1 MHKTSVYLFR
11 QDLRL
16 EDNPAFSKACS
27 ESQFLIPIF
36 CKSSEN
42 QKITKW
48 GFPREGIHRSH
59 FLNDSLNDLNQ
70 QLKAKGS
77 ELFIFNGQ
85 SINILKNLIKR
96 SDINAIYCEEIA
108 APEEQSEVA
117 LIKGLGLPVHSTW
130 QSTMID
136 PGELPFTADQM
147 PEQFTQFRIQIEK
160 RKHFF
165 TAPKALP
172 KTIPALP
179 ENLKHQLVSS
189 DSQYPL
195 SLYEVS
201 PTINDL
207 KTPSSFPYWK
217 ESFRGGELAAKQHL
231 HQYLQKRLPHTYKKT
246 RNELFGE
253 DYSSK
258 FSPWLANGCLSSRII
273 MTQLKEFEA
282 EFGANEGSYWLW
294 FELLWRDYFRVL
306 HLKWGSALYHA
317 RGLSD
322 APPPQHNP
330 KWFEKWCAGN
340 TGESIVDAGMR
351 ELAATGYLSNRLRQ
365 VVASYLI
372 YDLNCDWRAGAAWF
386 ESQLIDYDVY
396 SNQGNWLYIAG
407 RGTDPRGGRRFNPK
421 KQADD
426 HDSDNAYRSLWL

>member
-1 MHKTSVYLFR
+1 MHQLAVYLFR

-16 EDNPAFSKACS
+16 EDNPAFIKACA
-27 ESQFLIPIF
+27 ESQSLIPIY
-36 CKSSEN
+36 CKSPEN

-48 GFPREGIHRSH
+48 GFPRQGVHRSH

-77 ELFIFNGQ
+77 ELCLFEGEPIHV
-85 SINILKNLIKR
+85 LEDLIKQLQI
-96 SDINAIYCEEIA
+96 DAIYCEEIA
-108 APEEQSEVA
+108 APEEQHELA
-117 LIKGLGLPVHSTW
+117 LIKGLGLPVNSVW

-136 PGELPFTADQM
+136 PDELPFSADQM
-147 PEQFTQFRIQIEK
+147 PEQFTQFRIQIENK
-160 RKHFF
+160 KQLF
-165 TAPKALP
+165 TQPKPIPKA
-172 KTIPALP
+172 IPLFPEDFKQQQAL
-179 ENLKHQLVSS
+179 K
-189 DSQYPL
+189 
-195 SLYEVS
+195 VS
-201 PTINDL
+201 PSNIALSTQ
-207 KTPSSFPYWK
+207 SSFPYWK
-217 ESFRGGELAAKQHL
+217 ESFRGGESHAKQHL
-231 HQYLQKRLPHTYKKT
+231 YQYLQKRLPHTYKKT

-258 FSPWLANGCLSSRII
+258 FSPWLANGSLSPRII

-294 FELLWRDYFRVL
+294 FELLWRDYFKIL

-322 APPPQHNP
+322 APPPQNKP

-351 ELAATGYLSNRLRQ
+351 ELQATGYLSNRLRQ

-426 HDSDNAYRSLWL
+426 HDSDKAYRSLWL

>member
-16 EDNPAFSKACS
+16 EDNPAFSKACT
-27 ESQFLIPIF
+27 ESQFLIPIY
-36 CKSSEN
+36 CKSPEN

-48 GFPREGIHRSH
+48 GFPRVGTHRNH
-59 FLNDSLNDLNQ
+59 FLNDSLHDLNQ

-77 ELFIFNGQ
+77 EL
-85 SINILKNLIKR
+85 ILFEGEAVHVLQDLIKQLKI
-96 SDINAIYCEEIA
+96 DAIYCEEIA
-108 APEEQSEVA
+108 APEEQNELG
-117 LIKGLGLPVHSTW
+117 LIKGVAKDLGMPVHTTW
-130 QSTMID
+130 QSSMID
-136 PGELPFTADQM
+136 PDELPFSFEAM
-147 PEQFTQFRIQIEK
+147 PEQFTQFLIQIEK
-160 RKHFF
+160 RKYLF
-165 TAPKALP
+165 TPPKSAPKV
-172 KTIPALP
+172 IPPLP
-179 ENLKHQLVSS
+179 EDFKHQQALK
-189 DSQYPL
+189 
-195 SLYEVS
+195 VS
-201 PTINDL
+201 PSNCDL
-207 KTPSSFPYWK
+207 STQSSFPYWK
-217 ESFRGGELAAKQHL
+217 ESFRGGESHAKQHL
-231 HQYLQKRLPHTYKKT
+231 QQYLQRRLPHTYKKT
-246 RNELFGE
+246 RNGLFGE

-258 FSPWLANGCLSSRII
+258 FSPWLANGSLSAKVI
-273 MTQLKEFEA
+273 MVQLKEFEA

-294 FELLWRDYFRVL
+294 FELLWRDYFRIL

-322 APPPQHNP
+322 APPQQHNP

-340 TGESIVDAGMR
+340 TGESIVDAAMR
-351 ELAATGYLSNRLRQ
+351 ELHATGYLSNRLRQ

-372 YDLNCDWRAGAAWF
+372 YDLNGDWRAGAAWF

-426 HDSDNAYRSLWL
+426 HDSDSSYRSIWL

>member
-1 MHKTSVYLFR
+1 MHKISVYLFR

-16 EDNPAFSKACS
+16 EDNPAFSKACA
-27 ESQFLIPIF
+27 ESQFLIPIY
-36 CKSSEN
+36 CKSPEN

-48 GFPREGIHRSH
+48 GFPRVGTHRSH
-59 FLNDSLNDLNQ
+59 FLRDSLNDLSQ
-70 QLKAKGS
+70 QLRAKGS
-77 ELFIFNGQ
+77 ELCLFEGEPIHVLQ
-85 SINILKNLIKR
+85 DLIKQLQV
-96 SDINAIYCEEIA
+96 DAIYCEEIA
-108 APEEQSEVA
+108 APEEQNELG
-117 LIKGLGLPVHSTW
+117 LIKNLAKDSEIPVHTTW
-130 QSTMID
+130 QSCMID
-136 PGELPFTADQM
+136 SDELPFSVDAM

-160 RKHFF
+160 RKHLF
-165 TAPKALP
+165 TQPKSAPKA
-172 KTIPALP
+172 IPQLP
-179 ENLKHQLVSS
+179 EEFKHQKNIK
-189 DSQYPL
+189 
-195 SLYEVS
+195 VS
-201 PTINDL
+201 PSNCALSTQ
-207 KTPSSFPYWK
+207 SSFPYWK
-217 ESFRGGELAAKQHL
+217 ETFRGGELHAKQHL
-231 HQYLQKRLPHTYKKT
+231 QQYLQRRLPHSYKKT
-246 RNELFGE
+246 RNGLFGE

-258 FSPWLANGCLSSRII
+258 FSPWLANGSLSPKVI
-273 MTQLKEFEA
+273 MVQLKKFEA

-306 HLKWGSALYHA
+306 HLKWGNALYHA

-351 ELAATGYLSNRLRQ
+351 ELHATGYLSNRLRQ

-372 YDLNCDWRAGAAWF
+372 YDLNGDWRAGAAWF

-426 HDSDNAYRSLWL
+426 HDLDSSYRSIWL

>member
-1 MHKTSVYLFR
+1 MHKISVYLFR

-27 ESQFLIPIF
+27 ESQFLIPIY
-36 CKSSEN
+36 CKSPEN

-70 QLKAKGS
+70 QLTAKGS
-77 ELFIFNGQ
+77 ELCLFEGKPIHVLQ
-85 SINILKNLIKR
+85 DLIKQLQV
-96 SDINAIYCEEIA
+96 DAIYCEEIA
-108 APEEQSEVA
+108 APEEQNELA
-117 LIKGLGLPVHSTW
+117 LIKGLGMPVHTTW

-136 PGELPFTADQM
+136 PDELAFSVDEM

-160 RKHFF
+160 KKQLF
-165 TAPKALP
+165 TQPKPIPKA
-172 KTIPALP
+172 IPLFPEDFKQQQAL
-179 ENLKHQLVSS
+179 K
-189 DSQYPL
+189 
-195 SLYEVS
+195 VS
-201 PTINDL
+201 PSNIALSTQ
-207 KTPSSFPYWK
+207 SSFPYWK
-217 ESFRGGELAAKQHL
+217 ESFRGGESHAKQHL

-258 FSPWLANGCLSSRII
+258 FSPWLANGCLSPRII

-294 FELLWRDYFRVL
+294 FELLWRDYFRIL

-340 TGESIVDAGMR
+340 TGESIIDAGMR
-351 ELAATGYLSNRLRQ
+351 ELQATGYLSNRLRQ

-426 HDSDNAYRSLWL
+426 HDSDKAYRSLWL

>member
-1 MHKTSVYLFR
+1 MHQLAVYLFR

-16 EDNPAFSKACS
+16 EDNPAFIKACS
-27 ESQFLIPIF
+27 ESQFLIPIY
-36 CKSSEN
+36 CKSPEN

-77 ELFIFNGQ
+77 ELCLFEGEPNQ
-85 SINILKNLIKR
+85 VLQDLIKQLQI
-96 SDINAIYCEEIA
+96 DAIYCEEIV
-108 APEEQSEVA
+108 APEEQNELA
-117 LIKGLGLPVHSTW
+117 LIKGLGLPVHSIW

-136 PGELPFTADQM
+136 PDELPFSADEM

-160 RKHFF
+160 RKQLF
-165 TAPKALP
+165 TQPKSAPKVIPPLP
-172 KTIPALP
+172 DEFKDQQT
-179 ENLKHQLVSS
+179 LKASPS
-189 DSQYPL
+189 NITL
-195 SLYEVS
+195 S
-201 PTINDL
+201 TQ
-207 KTPSSFPYWK
+207 SSFPYWK
-217 ESFRGGELAAKQHL
+217 ESFRGGELYAKQHL

-253 DYSSK
+253 CYSSK
-258 FSPWLANGCLSSRII
+258 FSPWLANGSLSSRIV

-317 RGLSD
+317 KGLSD
-322 APPPQHNP
+322 EPPPRHNP

-351 ELAATGYLSNRLRQ
+351 ELHATGYLSNRLRQ

-426 HDSDNAYRSLWL
+426 HDSDKAYRSIWL

>member
-1 MHKTSVYLFR
+1 MHQLAVYLFR

-16 EDNPAFSKACS
+16 EDNPAFIKACTK
-27 ESQFLIPIF
+27 SQYLIPIY
-36 CKSSEN
+36 CKSPEN

-48 GFPREGIHRSH
+48 GFPREGIHRAH

-77 ELFIFNGQ
+77 ELCLFEGEPIQ
-85 SINILKNLIKR
+85 VLQELIKQLQ
-96 SDINAIYCEEIA
+96 IEAIYCEEIA
-108 APEEQSEVA
+108 APEEQNELA
-117 LIKGLGLPVHSTW
+117 LIKGLGLPVHTTW

-136 PGELPFTADQM
+136 PDELPFSVDEM

-160 RKHFF
+160 RKHLF
-165 TAPKALP
+165 TQPKPTPKIIPPFPEDFKHPQAL
-172 KTIPALP
+172 K
-179 ENLKHQLVSS
+179 
-189 DSQYPL
+189 
-195 SLYEVS
+195 VS
-201 PTINDL
+201 PSSIDL
-207 KTPSSFPYWK
+207 NTQSSFPYWK
-217 ESFRGGELAAKQHL
+217 ESFRGGESHAKQHL

-258 FSPWLANGCLSSRII
+258 FSPWLANGCLSPRII
-273 MTQLKEFEA
+273 MTHLKAFEA

-317 RGLSD
+317 KGLSD

-340 TGESIVDAGMR
+340 TCESIVDAGMR
-351 ELAATGYLSNRLRQ
+351 ELQTTGYLSNRLRQ

-426 HDSDNAYRSLWL
+426 HDSDKAYRSLWL

>member
-16 EDNPAFSKACS
+16 EDNPALSKACS
-27 ESQFLIPIF
+27 ESQFLIPIY
-36 CKSSEN
+36 CKSLAT
-42 QKITKW
+42 QAITQW

-77 ELFIFNGQ
+77 ELCLFEGGPIHVLQ
-85 SINILKNLIKR
+85 DLTKQLQV
-96 SDINAIYCEEIA
+96 DAIYCEEIA
-108 APEEQSEVA
+108 APEEQNELA
-117 LIKGLGLPVHSTW
+117 LIEGLGKDLCIPVHITW
-130 QSTMID
+130 QSSMID
-136 PGELPFTADQM
+136 PDELPFSVDEM
-147 PEQFTQFRIQIEK
+147 PEQFTQFRTQIEK
-160 RKHFF
+160 RKHLF
-165 TAPKALP
+165 TQSKPVPKV
-172 KTIPALP
+172 IPPLP
-179 ENLKHQLVSS
+179 EDFKHQQALKVSRS
-189 DSQYPL
+189 NIAL
-195 SLYEVS
+195 S
-201 PTINDL
+201 TQ
-207 KTPSSFPYWK
+207 SSFPYWK
-217 ESFRGGELAAKQHL
+217 ETFRGGELHAKQHL
-231 HQYLQKRLPHTYKKT
+231 QQYLHRRLPHTYKKT
-246 RNELFGE
+246 RNALFGE

-258 FSPWLANGCLSSRII
+258 FSPWLANGCLSSRIV

-294 FELLWRDYFRVL
+294 FELLWRDYFRIL

-317 RGLSD
+317 KGLSD

-351 ELAATGYLSNRLRQ
+351 ELQTTGYLSNRLRQ

-426 HDSDNAYRSLWL
+426 HDSDKAYRSLWV

>member
-1 MHKTSVYLFR
+1 MHKLAVYLFR

-16 EDNPAFSKACS
+16 EDNPAFIKACA
-27 ESQFLIPIF
+27 ETQFLIPIY
-36 CKSSEN
+36 CKSSMDQEM
-42 QKITKW
+42 TPW
-48 GFPREGIHRSH
+48 GFPREGAHRTC
-59 FLNDSLNDLNQ
+59 FLNDSLICLTK
-70 QLKAKGS
+70 QLKMKGS
-77 ELFIFNGQ
+77 ELLIFKDQ
-85 SINILKNLIKR
+85 AINVLRTLIKHL
-96 SDINAIYCEEIA
+96 DINALYCEDIA
-108 APEEQSEVA
+108 APEEQNELA
-117 LIKGLGLPVHSTW
+117 LIKGLGLPVHMIW

-136 PGELPFTADQM
+136 LDELPFLAHQM

-160 RKHFF
+160 NKHLFSS
-165 TAPKALP
+165 PKDSP
-172 KTIPALP
+172 KFIPPLP
-179 ENLKHQLVSS
+179 ENLKNQLAFF
-189 DSQYPL
+189 DPQNTICL
-195 SLYEVS
+195 GEVS
-201 PTINDL
+201 PIINDL

-231 HQYLQKRLPHTYKKT
+231 QQYLQKRLPHSYKKT

-253 DYSSK
+253 NYSSK
-258 FSPWLANGCLSSRII
+258 FSSWLANGCLSPRVI
-273 MTQLKEFEA
+273 MTQLKEFES

-306 HLKWGSALYHA
+306 HLKWGNALYRA
-317 RGLSD
+317 RGLGE
-322 APPPQHNP
+322 AKPPQHHP
-330 KWFEKWCAGN
+330 KWFEKWCIGN

-351 ELAATGYLSNRLRQ
+351 ELQATGYLSNRLRQ

-372 YDLNCDWRAGAAWF
+372 FDLNCDWRAGAAWF

-426 HDSDNAYRSLWL
+426 HDSDRSYRSLWL

>member
-1 MHKTSVYLFR
+1 MYKTSVYLFR

-16 EDNPAFSKACS
+16 EDNPAFFKACS
-27 ESQFLIPIF
+27 ESQFLIPIY
-36 CKSSEN
+36 CKSPEN

-48 GFPREGIHRSH
+48 GFSREGTHRSH
-59 FLNDSLNDLNQ
+59 FLNDSLHDLAQ
-70 QLKAKGS
+70 QLKAKSS
-77 ELFIFNGQ
+77 ELCLFEGEPVHVLQ
-85 SINILKNLIKR
+85 DLIKQLQV
-96 SDINAIYCEEIA
+96 DAIYCEEIA
-108 APEEQSEVA
+108 APEEQSELG
-117 LIKGLGLPVHSTW
+117 LIKNFAKGSGIPVHTTW
-130 QSTMID
+130 QSSMID
-136 PGELPFTADQM
+136 PDELPFSVDAM

-160 RKHFF
+160 RKHLF
-165 TAPKALP
+165 TQPKPVP
-172 KTIPALP
+172 KVIPPLP
-179 ENLKHQLVSS
+179 ENFKHQQALK
-189 DSQYPL
+189 
-195 SLYEVS
+195 VS
-201 PTINDL
+201 PSNCALSTQ
-207 KTPSSFPYWK
+207 SSFPYWK
-217 ESFRGGELAAKQHL
+217 ESFRGGELHAKQHL
-231 HQYLQKRLPHTYKKT
+231 QQYLQRRLPHSYKKT
-246 RNELFGE
+246 RNGLFGE

-258 FSPWLANGCLSSRII
+258 FSPWLANGALSPKVI
-273 MTQLKEFEA
+273 MVQLKEFEA

-306 HLKWGSALYHA
+306 HLKWGNALYHA

-351 ELAATGYLSNRLRQ
+351 ELHATGYLSNRLRQ

-372 YDLNCDWRAGAAWF
+372 YDLNCDWQAGAAWF

-426 HDSDNAYRSLWL
+426 HDADGSYRNIWIKSA

>member
-27 ESQFLIPIF
+27 ESQFLIPIY
-36 CKSSEN
+36 CKSPEN
-42 QKITKW
+42 QKIIKW

-77 ELFIFNGQ
+77 ELCLFEGEPIHVLQ
-85 SINILKNLIKR
+85 DLIKQLQV
-96 SDINAIYCEEIA
+96 DAIYCEEIA
-108 APEEQSEVA
+108 APEEQNELALIVA
-117 LIKGLGLPVHSTW
+117 LGKDLGMPVHTTW

-136 PGELPFTADQM
+136 PNELPFSVDEM

-160 RKHFF
+160 KKHLF
-165 TAPKALP
+165 TPPKSAPKAIPPLP
-172 KTIPALP
+172 D
-179 ENLKHQLVSS
+179 EFKHQQALEVLPSNIA
-189 DSQYPL
+189 L
-195 SLYEVS
+195 STE
-201 PTINDL
+201 
-207 KTPSSFPYWK
+207 SSFPYWK
-217 ESFRGGELAAKQHL
+217 EAFRGGEAHAKQHL

-258 FSPWLANGCLSSRII
+258 FSPWLANGCLSSRIV
-273 MTQLKEFEA
+273 MTQLKKFEA

-294 FELLWRDYFRVL
+294 FELLWRDYFRIL

-330 KWFEKWCAGN
+330 KWFEKWCVGN

-351 ELAATGYLSNRLRQ
+351 ELHATGYLSNRLRQ
-365 VVASYLI
+365 VVVSYLI

-426 HDSDNAYRSLWL
+426 HDSDKAYRSLWL

>member
-16 EDNPAFSKACS
+16 EDNPAFAKACS
-27 ESQFLIPIF
+27 ESQFLISIY
-36 CKSSEN
+36 CKSPEN

-77 ELFIFNGQ
+77 ELCLFEGEPIHVLQ
-85 SINILKNLIKR
+85 DLIKQLQV
-96 SDINAIYCEEIA
+96 DAIYCEEIA
-108 APEEQSEVA
+108 APEEQNELT
-117 LIKGLGLPVHSTW
+117 LIKGLGIPVHTTW

-136 PGELPFTADQM
+136 PDELPFSADEM

-160 RKHFF
+160 RKHLF
-165 TAPKALP
+165 TQPKLTSKVIPPLP
-172 KTIPALP
+172 D
-179 ENLKHQLVSS
+179 EFKHQQALK
-189 DSQYPL
+189 
-195 SLYEVS
+195 VS
-201 PTINDL
+201 PSNITL
-207 KTPSSFPYWK
+207 STQSSFPYWK
-217 ESFRGGELAAKQHL
+217 ESFRGGESHAKQHL

-258 FSPWLANGCLSSRII
+258 FSPWLANGCLSPRII
-273 MTQLKEFEA
+273 MTQLKEFET
-282 EFGANEGSYWLW
+282 EFGANESSYWLW
-294 FELLWRDYFRVL
+294 FELLWRDYFRIL

-351 ELAATGYLSNRLRQ
+351 ELHATGYLSNRLRQ

-426 HDSDNAYRSLWL
+426 HDFDKAYRSLWI

>member
-1 MHKTSVYLFR
+1 MHQLAVYLFR

-16 EDNPAFSKACS
+16 EDNPAFIKACA
-27 ESQFLIPIF
+27 ESRYLIPIY
-36 CKSSEN
+36 CKSPEN

-77 ELFIFNGQ
+77 ELCLFEGEPIHVLQ
-85 SINILKNLIKR
+85 DLIKQR
-96 SDINAIYCEEIA
+96 QVDAIYCEEIA
-108 APEEQSEVA
+108 APEEQNELT
-117 LIKGLGLPVHSTW
+117 LIKGLGIPVHTTW

-136 PGELPFTADQM
+136 PDELLFSVDEM

-160 RKHFF
+160 RKHLF
-165 TAPKALP
+165 TQPKLTPKVIPPLP
-172 KTIPALP
+172 D
-179 ENLKHQLVSS
+179 EFKHQQALK
-189 DSQYPL
+189 
-195 SLYEVS
+195 VS
-201 PTINDL
+201 PSNITL
-207 KTPSSFPYWK
+207 STQSSFPYWK
-217 ESFRGGELAAKQHL
+217 ESFRGGESHAKQHL
-231 HQYLQKRLPHTYKKT
+231 QQYLQKRLPHTYKKT

-258 FSPWLANGCLSSRII
+258 FSPWLANGSLSSRII

-306 HLKWGSALYHA
+306 HLKWGTALYHA

-351 ELAATGYLSNRLRQ
+351 ELYATGYLSNRLRQ

-426 HDSDNAYRSLWL
+426 HDSDKAYRSLWL

>member
-1 MHKTSVYLFR
+1 MHKLAVYLFR

-16 EDNPAFSKACS
+16 EDNPAFIKACA
-27 ESQFLIPIF
+27 ETQFLIPIY
-36 CKSSEN
+36 CKSFTDHDVT
-42 QKITKW
+42 QW
-48 GFPREGIHRSH
+48 GFPREGTHRVQ
-59 FLNDSLNDLNQ
+59 FLNDSLICLAS

-77 ELFIFNGQ
+77 ELLMFKGQ
-85 SINILKNLIKR
+85 SVNVLKSLANCL
-96 SDINAIYCEEIA
+96 DINAVYCEEIA
-108 APEEQSEVA
+108 APEEQNEIA
-117 LIKGLGLPVHSTW
+117 LIKGLGLPVNMIW
-130 QSTMID
+130 QSSMID
-136 PGELPFTADQM
+136 LSELPFSVNQM

-160 RKHFF
+160 RKYLF
-165 TAPKALP
+165 TAPQDLP
-172 KTIPALP
+172 KSIPPLP
-179 ENLKHQLVSS
+179 ESLKHQLSS
-189 DSQYPL
+189 DLYAPL
-195 SLYEVS
+195 SYYEPS

-207 KTPSSFPYWK
+207 DTPSSFPYWK
-217 ESFRGGELAAKQHL
+217 ESFRGGELAAKRHL

-258 FSPWLANGCLSSRII
+258 FSPWLANGCLSPKII
-273 MTQLKEFEA
+273 MTQLKEFES

-294 FELLWRDYFRVL
+294 FELLWRDYFRIL
-306 HLKWGSALYHA
+306 HLKWGSTLYRA
-317 RGLSD
+317 RGLGD
-322 APPPQHNP
+322 AEIPQHHS
-330 KWFEKWCAGN
+330 KWFEKWCAGI

-351 ELAATGYLSNRLRQ
+351 ELKATGYLSNRLRQ

-426 HDSDNAYRSLWL
+426 HDADKTYRSIWL

>member
-27 ESQFLIPIF
+27 ESQFLIPIY
-36 CKSSEN
+36 CRSPEN

-59 FLNDSLNDLNQ
+59 FLNDSLYDLSQ

-77 ELFIFNGQ
+77 ELCLFEGEPTYVLQ
-85 SINILKNLIKR
+85 DLIKQLQV
-96 SDINAIYCEEIA
+96 DAIYCEEIA
-108 APEEQSEVA
+108 APEEQNELA
-117 LIKGLGLPVHSTW
+117 LIKGLGLPVHSIW

-136 PGELPFTADQM
+136 PDELPFSVDEM

-160 RKHFF
+160 RKRLF
-165 TAPKALP
+165 TQPKPTPKA
-172 KTIPALP
+172 IPRFP
-179 ENLKHQLVSS
+179 EDFKHQQALKVS
-189 DSQYPL
+189 L
-195 SLYEVS
+195 SNIALS
-201 PTINDL
+201 TQ
-207 KTPSSFPYWK
+207 SSFPYWK
-217 ESFRGGELAAKQHL
+217 ESFRGGESHAKKHL
-231 HQYLQKRLPHTYKKT
+231 QQYLQRRLPHAYKKT

-258 FSPWLANGCLSSRII
+258 FSPWLANGSLSSRIV

-294 FELLWRDYFRVL
+294 FELLWRDYFRIL

-330 KWFEKWCAGN
+330 KWFEKWCTGN

-351 ELAATGYLSNRLRQ
+351 ELHATGYLSNRLRQ

-426 HDSDNAYRSLWL
+426 HDPDKAYRSLWL

>member
-1 MHKTSVYLFR
+1 MYKTSVYLFR

-16 EDNPAFSKACS
+16 EDNPVFSKACA
-27 ESQFLIPIF
+27 ESQYLIPIY
-36 CKSSEN
+36 CRSPEN

-77 ELFIFNGQ
+77 ELCLFEGEPIHVLQ
-85 SINILKNLIKR
+85 DLIKQLQ
-96 SDINAIYCEEIA
+96 IEAIYCEEIA
-108 APEEQSEVA
+108 APEEQNELA
-117 LIKGLGLPVHSTW
+117 LIKGLGLPVHSIW

-136 PGELPFTADQM
+136 PDELPFSADEM

-160 RKHFF
+160 RKQLF
-165 TAPKALP
+165 TQPKSAPKVIPPLP
-172 KTIPALP
+172 D
-179 ENLKHQLVSS
+179 EFKHQQAL
-189 DSQYPL
+189 
-195 SLYEVS
+195 EVS
-201 PTINDL
+201 PSNIALSTQ
-207 KTPSSFPYWK
+207 SSFPYWK
-217 ESFRGGELAAKQHL
+217 ESFRGGESHAKQHL
-231 HQYLQKRLPHTYKKT
+231 HRYLQRRLPHTYKKT

-258 FSPWLANGCLSSRII
+258 FSPWLANGCLSPRVI
-273 MTQLKEFEA
+273 MTHLKEFEA

-294 FELLWRDYFRVL
+294 FELLWRDYFRIL
-306 HLKWGSALYHA
+306 HLKWGGALYHA

-351 ELAATGYLSNRLRQ
+351 ELHATGYLSNRLRQ
-365 VVASYLI
+365 VVASYFI

-407 RGTDPRGGRRFNPK
+407 RGTDPRGGRRFNPR

-426 HDSDNAYRSLWL
+426 HDADQSYRSIWL